1 MRFQTE
7 GRWRA
12 ILGVIALAAISTTP
26 ACSNPN
32 ASQPLTYG
40 AKPWTPP
47 PGWDPQP
54 GPGGQPGCPAGYY
67 IAIRSCEGCKDISYA
82 LCDAAAFTQCVCGGP
97 MWKYPTSSGSLCPQG
112 LSCNDDD
119 FPPLNWL
126 EFADYTGPGWAGL
139 QSAGDAG

>member
-1 MRFQTE
+1 MRFQME

-12 ILGVIALAAISTTP
+12 ILGVIALGAISAMS

-32 ASQPLTYG
+32 AFQPLTYG

-97 MWKYPTSSGSLCPQG
+97 MWKYPTGSDQELDRGRRPERLAAALGHVTCPP
-112 LSCNDDD
+112 
-119 FPPLNWL
+119 F
-126 EFADYTGPGWAGL
+126 
-139 QSAGDAG
+139 